1 MEILIQPDDV
11 PMTVLAYEKESSYL
25 TLKSEKD
32 YIYMTDNYPV
42 FLEICITKGNIRVV
56 IEEVQT

>member
-1 MEILIQPDDV
+1 
-11 PMTVLAYEKESSYL
+11 MTVLAYEKESSYL
-25 TLKSEKD
+25 TLKSEKY